1 MSLTRF
7 EFRQLTWRKARS
19 SMNNGNCVEI
29 APTDGRIMV
38 RDSMQPCGPVL
49 EYPAAV
55 WRTFI
60 AEAKRDSIG

>member
-1 MSLTRF
+1 MFLTQS
-7 EFRQLTWRKARS
+7 EVRQLTWRKARR

-29 APTDGRIMV
+29 APADGRIMV
-38 RDSMQPCGPVL
+38 RDSMQSCGPVL

>member
-1 MSLTRF
+1 MPLTQVDL
-7 EFRQLTWRKARS
+7 RQLTWRKARR

-29 APTDGRIMV
+29 APADGRIMV
-38 RDSMQPCGPVL
+38 RDSMQKCGPVL
-49 EYPAAV
+49 ESPAAV